1 MVFFSLLKKKMASNF
16 QENIDEL
23 LNRLDAGET
32 DINKITDV
40 THNVLMAMSVRDAV
54 YIINEKKKNGEILSE
69 EDEIK
74 LVPELVTKSY
84 EEKLD
89 FIKKSLIK

>member
-1 MVFFSLLKKKMASNF
+1 MATTNF
-16 QENIDEL
+16 QKGIDET
-23 LNRLDAGET
+23 LNRLEEET
-32 DINKITDV
+32 DIKKITDV

-54 YIINEKKKNGEILSE
+54 CIIKEKKKNGAILSE

-74 LVPELVTKSY
+74 LVSELVTKCY

-89 FIKKSLIK
+89 FIKKSLLN

>member
-1 MVFFSLLKKKMASNF
+1 MASNF
-16 QENIDEL
+16 QENTDEL

-74 LVPELVTKSY
+74 LVSELVTKCY

-89 FIKKSLIK
+89 FIKKSLLN

>member
-1 MVFFSLLKKKMASNF
+1 MASNF

-23 LNRLDAGET
+23 LNRLDAGKT

-74 LVPELVTKSY
+74 LVSELVTKSY

>member
-1 MVFFSLLKKKMASNF
+1 MASNF
-16 QENIDEL
+16 QENTDEL

-74 LVPELVTKSY
+74 LVSELVTKCY

-89 FIKKSLIK
+89 SIKKSLLN

>member
-1 MVFFSLLKKKMASNF
+1 MASNF
-16 QENIDEL
+16 QENIDDL

-32 DINKITDV
+32 DINKITDI

-74 LVPELVTKSY
+74 FVSELVTKSY

>member
-1 MVFFSLLKKKMASNF
+1 MASNF

-54 YIINEKKKNGEILSE
+54 CIIKEKKKNGEILSE

-74 LVPELVTKSY
+74 LVSELVTKCY

-89 FIKKSLIK
+89 FIKKSLLN

>member
-1 MVFFSLLKKKMASNF
+1 MATTNFQKGIDETLKKL
-16 QENIDEL
+16 DEE
-23 LNRLDAGET
+23 ET
-32 DINKITDV
+32 DIKKITDV

-74 LVPELVTKSY
+74 LVSELVTKCY

-89 FIKKSLIK
+89 FIKKSLLN

>member
-1 MVFFSLLKKKMASNF
+1 MATSNF
-16 QENIDEL
+16 QKGIDKT
-23 LNRLDAGET
+23 LNRLDEEET
-32 DINKITDV
+32 DSKKITDV

-74 LVPELVTKSY
+74 LVSELVTKCY

-89 FIKKSLIK
+89 FIKKSLLN

>member
-1 MVFFSLLKKKMASNF
+1 MASNF

-74 LVPELVTKSY
+74 LVSELVTKSY

>member
-1 MVFFSLLKKKMASNF
+1 MASNF

-23 LNRLDAGET
+23 LNRLDAGKT
-32 DINKITDV
+32 DINKITHV
-40 THNVLMAMSVRDAV
+40 THHVLMAMSVRDAV

-74 LVPELVTKSY
+74 LVSELVTKSY

>member
-1 MVFFSLLKKKMASNF
+1 MASNF
-16 QENIDEL
+16 QENIDKL
-23 LNRLDAGET
+23 LNRLDAGKT

-74 LVPELVTKSY
+74 LVSELVTKCY

-89 FIKKSLIK
+89 FIKKSLLN

>member
-1 MVFFSLLKKKMASNF
+1 MFLVKKKKWQQLIF
-16 QENIDEL
+16 KKVL
-23 LNRLDAGET
+23 TKHRLDEEET
-32 DINKITDV
+32 DIKKITDV

-74 LVPELVTKSY
+74 LVSELVTKCY

-89 FIKKSLIK
+89 FIKKSLLN

>member
-1 MVFFSLLKKKMASNF
+1 MTKH
-16 QENIDEL
+16 
-23 LNRLDAGET
+23 RLDEEET
-32 DINKITDV
+32 DIKKITDV

-74 LVPELVTKSY
+74 LVSELVTKCC

-89 FIKKSLIK
+89 FIKKSLLN

>member
-1 MVFFSLLKKKMASNF
+1 MASNF

-74 LVPELVTKSY
+74 LVSELVTKSY

-89 FIKKSLIK
+89 FIEKSLIK

>member
-1 MVFFSLLKKKMASNF
+1 MASNF
-16 QENIDEL
+16 QENIDDL

-32 DINKITDV
+32 YINKITDI

-74 LVPELVTKSY
+74 LVSELVTKSY

>member
-1 MVFFSLLKKKMASNF
+1 MASNF
-16 QENIDEL
+16 QENTDEL

-74 LVPELVTKSY
+74 LVSELVTKS
-84 EEKLD
+84 
-89 FIKKSLIK
+89 

>member
-1 MVFFSLLKKKMASNF
+1 MASNF

-40 THNVLMAMSVRDAV
+40 THNVLMTMSVRDAV
-54 YIINEKKKNGEILSE
+54 YIIIEKKKNGDILSE

-74 LVPELVTKSY
+74 LVSELVAKSY

-89 FIKKSLIK
+89 FIKKSLIKQ

>member
-1 MVFFSLLKKKMASNF
+1 MASNF
-16 QENIDEL
+16 QENIDDL

-74 LVPELVTKSY
+74 LVSELVTKSY

>member
-1 MVFFSLLKKKMASNF
+1 MATSNF
-16 QENIDEL
+16 QKGIDKT
-23 LNRLDAGET
+23 LNRLDEEET
-32 DINKITDV
+32 DSKKITNV

-54 YIINEKKKNGEILSE
+54 FIIKEKKKNGEILSE

-74 LVPELVTKSY
+74 LVSELVTKCY

-89 FIKKSLIK
+89 FIKKSLLN

>member
-1 MVFFSLLKKKMASNF
+1 MASNF

-54 YIINEKKKNGEILSE
+54 CIINEKKKNGEILSE

-74 LVPELVTKSY
+74 LVSELVTKSY

>member
-1 MVFFSLLKKKMASNF
+1 MASNF
-16 QENIDEL
+16 QESIDEL

-74 LVPELVTKSY
+74 LVSELVTKSY

>member
-1 MVFFSLLKKKMASNF
+1 MASNF

-74 LVPELVTKSY
+74 LVSELVTKSY

-89 FIKKSLIK
+89 FIKKSLIKLLLLFFF

>member
-1 MVFFSLLKKKMASNF
+1 MASNF

-54 YIINEKKKNGEILSE
+54 YIIKEKKKNGEILSE

-74 LVPELVTKSY
+74 LVSELVTKCY

-89 FIKKSLIK
+89 FIKKSLLN